1 MKRKK
6 IVNKN
11 VNSHMFV
18 FLKKCV
24 NFIKT
29 EALDLLLVQCTL
41 DFEIES
47 FSISVCTIEVCV
59 IY

>member
-11 VNSHMFV
+11 VNGHMFV

-29 EALDLLLVQCTL
+29 EALDLLLV
-41 DFEIES
+41 
-47 FSISVCTIEVCV
+47 
-59 IY
+59 Y